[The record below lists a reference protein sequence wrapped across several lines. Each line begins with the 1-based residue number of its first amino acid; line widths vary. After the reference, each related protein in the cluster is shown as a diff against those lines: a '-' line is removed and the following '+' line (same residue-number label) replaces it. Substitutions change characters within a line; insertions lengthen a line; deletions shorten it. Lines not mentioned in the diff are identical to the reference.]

1 MTNPIALITGASA
14 GLGVE
19 FARQLSARGSRLVL
33 VARRKE
39 RMEALAKELGNTRAV
54 ALDLAEAG
62 AAGRLMDELAA
73 HGEHVDL
80 LVNNA
85 GFGFTGPVATIDLDK
100 QSRMVTLNCTLLTE
114 LSRAVLPGMIA
125 RGRGGILNVAS
136 TAAFQPAPNF
146 AVYAATKAYVLSFT
160 ESLHEEVKPKG
171 IHVSCLCPG
180 PVATEFF
187 DAAGMNPRGAFKAM
201 MMQPGKVVRIGLD
214 GLDRNKAVVV
224 AGTGNKVGTVGVR
237 FLPRSLVR
245 RIAARVEF

>member
-1 MTNPIALITGASA
+1 MTSPVVLITGASA
-14 GLGVE
+14 GLGIE

-33 VARRKE
+33 VARRKQRLDE
-39 RMEALAKELGNTRAV
+39 LAQELGNARAI
-54 ALDLAEAG
+54 ALDLAEPG
-62 AAGRLMDELAA
+62 AAERLITDLTA
-73 HGEHVDL
+73 HDEHVDL

-85 GFGFTGPVATIDLDK
+85 GFGFNGPVASIDLDK

-114 LSRAVLPGMIA
+114 LSRAVLPGMIE
-125 RGRGGILNVAS
+125 RRRGGILNVAS

-160 ESLHEEVKPKG
+160 ESLHEEVKGKG
-171 IHVSCLCPG
+171 LHVSCLCPG
-180 PVATEFF
+180 PVETEFF
-187 DAAGMNPRGAFKAM
+187 DVAGMNPGGAFKAM
-201 MMQPGKVVRIGLD
+201 MMQPGEVVRIGLD

-245 RIAARVEF
+245 KIAAQVRL